1 MTSATTSKPGKPKN
15 LTVVEIVAATLSAVS
30 TAFAASF
37 LGVTGTIVGAAVGS
51 VLGTI
56 ATAFYTNSLARG
68 QERLRALRPGAG
80 RRPLV
85 PPPLPDPAPIGG
97 NLYGRRRR
105 RRTWQ
110 IAVASTAA
118 AFALGVGAITVGEL
132 AFGHPVS
139 ALFGRHTS
147 GTTSVGNLPGGAATT
162 PVDPG
167 QTPADPTTGAS
178 TSANPS
184 DEESGPARSPEPDAA
199 TNTTAPVP
207 TATTAPTPT
216 QP

>member
-15 LTVVEIVAATLSAVS
+15 LTVVEIAAATLSAVS
-30 TAFAASF
+30 TAIAASF

-56 ATAFYTNSLARG
+56 ATAFYSHSLTRG
-68 QERLRALRPGAG
+68 QERLRALRPGTI
-80 RRPLV
+80 RRPV
-85 PPPLPDPAPIGG
+85 PLPDPAPVVGAV
-97 NLYGRRRR
+97 YGRRRR
-105 RRTWQ
+105 QRQAWP
-110 IAVASTAA
+110 IVLASTAA
-118 AFALGVGAITVGEL
+118 AFALGIGAITIGEL

-167 QTPADPTTGAS
+167 QPPADPTTSAS

>member
-30 TAFAASF
+30 TAIAASF

-56 ATAFYTNSLARG
+56 ATAFYAHSLTRG
-68 QERLRALRPGAG
+68 QERLRTLRPGA
-80 RRPLV
+80 RRRLV
-85 PPPLPDPAPIGG
+85 PLPDPAPVVGTV
-97 NLYGRRRR
+97 YGRRRR
-105 RRTWQ
+105 QRRQAWP
-110 IAVASTAA
+110 IVLASTAA
-118 AFALGVGAITVGEL
+118 AFALGIGAITIGEL

-139 ALFGRHTS
+139 ALFGKHTN
-147 GTTSVGNLPGGAATT
+147 GTTSIGNLPGGAATT
-162 PVDPG
+162 PVGPV
-167 QTPADPTTGAS
+167 QTPADPTTSAS
-178 TSANPS
+178 TSATPS

-199 TNTTAPVP
+199 TSTTAPVP
-207 TATTAPTPT
+207 TTAPTPT